1 MKSLRDAILGRLA
14 IEQGLVTE
22 EQLRECLRDR
32 KSGSSGEETS
42 LGEILL
48 RRGLL
53 RREDLDRLLRERDR
67 RFPPGGTDSPVREQ
81 DYLFGQLLVKL
92 NKATQLQ
99 INKCLEIQRRR
110 AEQGGGPVPRLGEL
124 LVEHGYVDR
133 ATVAEILALQAKRI
147 FSCTGCGRSV
157 NVLDAEGERT
167 YRCRECGG
175 ILVRRQSL
183 ESLRAD
189 ETFFGF
195 ELPTEEK

>member
-1 MKSLRDAILGRLA
+1 VKSRRDAILGRLA
-14 IEQGLVTE
+14 IEKGLLSE
-22 EQLRECLRDR
+22 KQIRECLRDSRASR
-32 KSGSSGEETS
+32 KSLE
-42 LGEILL
+42 EILL
-48 RRGLL
+48 ARGLI
-53 RREDLDRLLRERDR
+53 RPGDLEGLLRERER
-67 RFPPGGTDSPVREQ
+67 RFPSGASAPAEPEQ

-110 AEQGGGPVPRLGEL
+110 AEQGVRPIPRLGEL

-133 ATVAEILALQAKRI
+133 ATVAEILRLQDKRM
-147 FSCTGCGRSV
+147 FACTGCGRQV
-157 NVLDAEGERT
+157 NVLDTEGERT
-167 YRCRECGG
+167 YRCGDCGG
-175 ILVRRQSL
+175 TLVRRDRP